1 MSWLNRLDQWPGLRQ
16 MVMVESRREQK
27 GQVSTERRENGPEN
41 FSRLRRMVLNK
52 LRAYEDRSGKK
63 PSVRMKRKKCG
74 WSFDYF
80 LKVVT
85 A

>member
-1 MSWLNRLDQWPGLRQ
+1 VKWLNRLDQWPGLRQ

-27 GQVSTERRENGPEN
+27 GQVSTERRDNGAEN

-52 LRAYEDRSGKK
+52 LRAYEDPSGKK

-74 WSFDYF
+74 WSFAYV
-80 LKVVT
+80 LKVRM